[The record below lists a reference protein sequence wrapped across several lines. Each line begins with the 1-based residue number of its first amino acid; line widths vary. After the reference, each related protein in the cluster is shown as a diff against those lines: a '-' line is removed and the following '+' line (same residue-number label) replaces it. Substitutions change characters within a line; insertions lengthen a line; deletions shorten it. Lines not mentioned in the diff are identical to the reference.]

1 MIGAGLLV
9 IGLWLLIPAPAR
21 GRLVQR
27 HWPSLPWAGH
37 SRRRPAPAALIEV
50 LSGFRDELLSGAPL
64 RTAFERAAGG
74 SAEPALASAVA
85 ACRLGG
91 DVPQALRRAGS
102 DRPALL
108 ALAALWE
115 VCEGS
120 GAALAAALG
129 RAVAGAEQAERVRRE
144 VQAQLSGP
152 RSTVRILALLPV
164 IGVGMGVLM
173 GADPL
178 GFLLGTPWGWGC
190 LVFAAALEAAGV
202 FWMRRLVAG
211 IEAQL

>member
-1 MIGAGLLV
+1 MIGAGLLAV
-9 IGLWLLIPAPAR
+9 GLWLLVPASVR
-21 GRLVQR
+21 NRLVR
-27 HWPSLPWAGH
+27 RAWPRPPWRARDRG
-37 SRRRPAPAALIEV
+37 RPAPAALIEV

-64 RTAFERAAGG
+64 RTAFERAAGT
-74 SAEPALASAVA
+74 SAEPALISAVA

-102 DRPALL
+102 GRPALL

-120 GAALAAALG
+120 GAALASALG
-129 RAVAGAEQAERVRRE
+129 RAVTSAEQAERVRRE

-152 RSTVRILALLPV
+152 RSTVRVLALLPV
-164 IGVGMGVLM
+164 VGVGMGVLM

-190 LVFAAALEAAGV
+190 LLVAAGLEAAGV